1 MSREDNHIR
10 YDIANMAAD
19 STKIHQPAHHTHSDS
34 DSDDDHE
41 FYGNP
46 ESNIAAF
53 AKDSVKHAAS
63 IRDGRLGSVAADSL
77 KVQQPVAHHEHH
89 SAFSFHNFGFH
100 ATPFTD
106 IMNSIN
112 TMRNSYNEAQ
122 AAYDAQ
128 NKPKKT
134 KKRNKDGSKEGPKM
148 FFDIKEF
155 QKTQAN
161 TKTNK
166 KISQFR
172 ETALKWDLSA
182 PDEQLLKALYRTAE
196 SDPSGKRIFNL
207 ARDEAKG
214 ATPWK
219 PTEADRDLEVPP
231 ISTLSPSFQ
240 KMLLDHI
247 DSVVARVEA
256 EYAKMPAKTQ
266 AQSEIKAGVG
276 ADLANLRRRQQELHS
291 QAGSNKKAEV

>member
-1 MSREDNHIR
+1 MSVDSRPIR
-10 YDIANMAAD
+10 DGLENMAAD
-19 STKIHQPAHHTHSDS
+19 SVKISQPAHHTHSDS

-53 AKDSVKHAAS
+53 AKDSVKNANS
-63 IRDGRLGSVAADSL
+63 IREGHLGKMATDSL
-77 KVQQPVAHHEHH
+77 KVHQPAPHQEHH
-89 SAFSFHNFGFH
+89 STFSFHNFGFH

-122 AAYDAQ
+122 AAYEAQ

-134 KKRNKDGSKEGPKM
+134 KRKSKDGKDGPKM

-182 PDEQLLKALYRTAE
+182 PDEQLLKALWRSAE
-196 SDPSGKRIFNL
+196 SDPTGKRIFNL
-207 ARDEAKG
+207 SRDEAKG

-219 PTEADRDLEVPP
+219 PTEVDRDLEVPP

-266 AQSEIKAGVG
+266 AQNELKAGVG
-276 ADLANLRRRQQELHS
+276 ADLANLRRQQEQLHS
-291 QAGSNKKAEV
+291 QAGTNKKAEA